1 MWMDRFAVDVEPA
14 VISAPQLL
22 ALRHASAAA
31 FHLPCLAVSVA
42 AAVPELAADAAELEA
57 ATDIAAADAGS
68 AAEEASAD
76 LSLLKTEQFDA
87 AVRGATLTESD
98 AAAALWCLPA
108 EYREQQLNWKFP
120 VKQK

>member
-1 MWMDRFAVDVEPA
+1 MDRFAVDAEPA

-22 ALRHASAAA
+22 AVRHASAAA
-31 FHLPCLAVSVA
+31 FHLPYLAVSVA

-76 LSLLKTEQFDA
+76 LSLLKTEQFGA

-120 VKQK
+120 AKQK